1 MEVKTDEKSTISLRR
16 DVEYLNKILDKVLYH
31 EGGEELLE
39 KVNKIRSLTT
49 SLRDAQ
55 DPSIYMQI
63 KEEIDQLQPP
73 LRENVIRAFSV
84 NLHLFNI
91 AEQNYRVRRRRE
103 YQAQDD
109 TIIQP
114 GSLEDGAKRLF
125 ENNVSPEQI
134 GELLEQLS
142 LELVITAHP
151 TEATRRTM
159 LRIHQRVASLLK
171 AWDHSY
177 TRYAKKVIQETIENE
192 ITILWQS
199 SEIREKKPSV
209 MKEVSN
215 GLYFFDKVL
224 FDVLPRLHQD
234 LEDLLYEKY
243 NQQWHVPSFLRFG
256 SWIGGDRDG
265 NPNVTANTTLQ
276 TLKEHRALV
285 LSKYKDSLDRLKELL
300 SQSTKKVAVSEE
312 IEDSI
317 QQERKTLNYN
327 GWHKEDE
334 VYRIKLGLMLRKLEY
349 TEQEHELGYQNAEA
363 LLNDLYMIQ
372 NSLEQHHPNKTPIKL
387 LRKVIRQVNVFGFHL
402 ATLDI
407 RNHSGEH
414 ETALAEILRDVN
426 IAPDYK
432 ALDEEGKLD
441 VLIKVL
447 EDPRPLIS
455 IYDEFSAETQ
465 EMINTFRMIK
475 EVKDTFGERA
485 IEVYLISMTA
495 SVSDLLEVLVFAK
508 EVGLYRVYPD
518 GHVKSRLHVAPLLET
533 IDDLK
538 HGPDMIKHLFSI
550 PLYRRHLQARGDLQ
564 EIMLGYSDSSKD
576 GGTLTANWELYQAQ
590 EEIHSIASSFNVKL
604 KYFHGRGG
612 SLGRGGG
619 PLNTSL
625 LSQPPITLGDGVK
638 ITEQG
643 EVLSSRYLL
652 TDIAYRSLEQ
662 ATTTMMTAIA
672 GLNDA
677 TKQVDIPSQ
686 TERQAMGKISD
697 YALEKYQ
704 SLVFQDDGFLKY
716 FNQATPLNEL
726 GALNIGSRPM
736 KRKGSDR
743 FEDLRA
749 IPWVFAWTQSRQL
762 LPAWFAAG
770 TGFYKFIE
778 ETGDLALLQ
787 ELYQKWPFF
796 QSTINNLQMA
806 LTKADLTTAK
816 EYTKMVEDTAIQTRI
831 YDQIVEEYNLTKA
844 MVLKIAQ
851 QEELMEHKPNIKESV
866 RLRNPLVDPL
876 NLIQVNLISQL
887 RKENENGSDHE
898 VLNSLLTEVLLTIN
912 GVAAGLRNT
921 G

>member
-1 MEVKTDEKSTISLRR
+1 MQNITDPLGTVSLHR
-16 DVEYLNKILDKVLYH
+16 DVDYLNQILDKVLYH
-31 EGGEELLE
+31 EGGDELLE
-39 KVNKIRSLTT
+39 KVNKIRSLTE
-49 SLRDAQ
+49 SLRETNDSTVYLQ
-55 DPSIYMQI
+55 LKQ
-63 KEEIDQLQPP
+63 EIDQLKPP

-91 AEQNYRVRRRRE
+91 AEQTYRGRRRRE

-114 GSLEDGAKRLF
+114 GSLEEGVNTLF
-125 ENNVSPEQI
+125 KNDVTPEKI
-134 GELLEQLS
+134 GELLEKLS

-159 LRIHQRVASLLK
+159 LRIHQRIADLLK
-171 AWDHSY
+171 EWDHAY
-177 TRYAKKVIQETIENE
+177 TRYAKKVIEETIENE

-199 SEIREKKPSV
+199 SEIRQKKPSV

-224 FDVLPRLHQD
+224 FDVLPSLHQD

-243 NQQWHVPSFLRFG
+243 NKRWHVPSFLRFG

-265 NPNVTANTTLQ
+265 NPNVKAETTYK
-276 TLKEHRALV
+276 TLKTHRELV
-285 LSKYKDSLDRLKELL
+285 LRKYKDSLDKLKELL
-300 SQSTKKVAVSEE
+300 SQSSKKASVSEE
-312 IEDSI
+312 LLNSI
-317 QQERKTLNYN
+317 SYDQKELNYN

-334 VYRIKLGLMLRKLEY
+334 VYRIKLGLMLKRLTL
-349 TEQEHELGYQNAEA
+349 TEEDHELSYGDSQE
-363 LLNDLYMIQ
+363 LLDDLYIIQ
-372 NSLEQHHPNKTPIKL
+372 DSLALHHPQQTPIKL
-387 LRKVIRQVNVFGFHL
+387 LRKVIRQVEIFGFHL

-414 ETALAEILRDVN
+414 ESALTEILRQVN
-426 IAPDYK
+426 ISADYK
-432 ALDEEGKLD
+432 QLSEEDKLD
-441 VLIKVL
+441 VLLKVL
-447 EDPRPLIS
+447 KDPRPLIS
-455 IYDEFSAETQ
+455 VYDEFSEETQ
-465 EMINTFRMIK
+465 EMISTFRMIK
-475 EVKDTFGERA
+475 EAKDTFGERA
-485 IEVYLISMTA
+485 IEVYLISMTT
-495 SVSDLLEVLVFAK
+495 SVSDLLEVLVLAK

-518 GHVKSRLHVAPLLET
+518 GTVLSRLHIAPLLET

-538 HGPDMIKHLFSI
+538 NGPEMIKDLFSI
-550 PLYRRHLQARGDLQ
+550 PLYRKHLESRGDLQ

-576 GGTLTANWELYQAQ
+576 GGTLTANWELYKAQ
-590 EEIHSIASSFNVKL
+590 EEIHSIASSHDVKL

-619 PLNTSL
+619 PLYSSL
-625 LSQPPITLGDGVK
+625 LSQPPVTLGDGVK

-652 TDIAYRSLEQ
+652 HDIAYRSLEQ

-672 GLNDA
+672 GF
-677 TKQVDIPSQ
+677 
-686 TERQAMGKISD
+686 TEVPEQKEMPTEEAINVMGQISD
-697 YALEKYQ
+697 NALEKYQ
-704 SLVFQDDGFLKY
+704 SLIFKDEGFLTY

-736 KRKGSDR
+736 KRKGSNR

-770 TGFYKFIE
+770 TGIQKYLN
-778 ETGDLALLQ
+778 ETGNLKLLQ
-787 ELYQKWPFF
+787 HMYETWPFF
-796 QSTINNLQMA
+796 QATINNLQMA
-806 LTKADLTTAK
+806 LTKADLTTAN
-816 EYTKMVEDTAIQTRI
+816 EYTKMVDDPVIQARI
-831 YDQIVEEYNLTKA
+831 FDQIKEEYNLTKA
-844 MVLKIAQ
+844 MVLKISKQ
-851 QEELMEHKPNIKESV
+851 DDLLDHKPNIKESV

-887 RKENENGSDHE
+887 RKDDEEDHMNE
-898 VLNSLLTEVLLTIN
+898 LLTEVLLTIN